1 MWTWWTFTKDH
12 GPGHTIDPAA
22 IHFFRY
28 QRGLLADV
36 ICEQPRTLDAI
47 FDNDGEDDQRI
58 KI

>member
-1 MWTWWTFTKDH
+1 MDC
-12 GPGHTIDPAA
+12 GGHELSENKAA